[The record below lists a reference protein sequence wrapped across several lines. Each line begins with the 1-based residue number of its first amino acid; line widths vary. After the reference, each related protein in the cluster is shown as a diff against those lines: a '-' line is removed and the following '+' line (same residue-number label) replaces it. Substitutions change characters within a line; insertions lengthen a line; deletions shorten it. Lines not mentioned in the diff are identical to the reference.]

1 MWFIGLI
8 SIIGILVA
16 AYVDR
21 DTEPH
26 IEPRDYY
33 DNDYDTDK

>member
-16 AYVDR
+16 AYIDR
-21 DTEPH
+21 DTESY